1 MKIRFQL
8 PRPTPHF
15 LLPLL
20 AAALALGFLALT
32 AIAFGHAP
40 DELLSILI
48 SGSVGSTFA
57 LEGTLLK
64 SVPLLLTGLSI
75 VIAFRAGV
83 WNIGGEGQ
91 FLAGALGAFLGARYG
106 VTAALLA
113 SLIAGALWASIASVM
128 RLWRNAPEVLTT
140 ILLNFIAIHL
150 LGFAVNGPLQEASG
164 KYPQSDAIPTAATLP
179 ALGSSELH
187 AGIVIAVA
195 AAIGAWF
202 LLYRTAE
209 GLRLRASGFNR
220 SAAKWAGVN
229 VNAQLVR
236 AMAIS
241 GSLAG
246 LAGGI
251 ELLGVTHR
259 LFERFAAGYGYAGI
273 AVALLAQL
281 HPLGTLASAFFFGAL
296 TTGAGE
302 LQRTAGISS
311 TVATFGQAIVILMMI
326 ALTKRN
332 AGVSPAGSQA
342 SSPAPRNL
350 GGETPP
356 SQPAERRR
364 SGGSA

>member
-1 MKIRFQL
+1 MSAGRLFRTLRPPAPDSRL
-8 PRPTPHF
+8 PRIAIAVSAA
-15 LLPLL
+15 LLSLILL
-20 AAALALGFLALT
+20 AITGL
-32 AIAFGHAP
+32 AFGHTP
-40 DELLSILI
+40 GELLSILI
-48 SGSVGSTFA
+48 SGSIGSRFA

-64 SVPLLLTGLSI
+64 SIPLLLTGLS
-75 VIAFRAGV
+75 VGIAFRAGV

-106 VTAALLA
+106 MVAALAA
-113 SLIAGALWASIASVM
+113 SLIAGALWASIASAM

-150 LGFAVNGPLQEASG
+150 LGYAVNGPLQEASG
-164 KYPQSDAIPTAATLP
+164 KYPQSDAVPADAMLP
-179 ALGSSELH
+179 SLGASELH
-187 AGIVIAVA
+187 AGLVIAVV
-195 AAIGAWF
+195 AAIGTWF
-202 LLYRTAE
+202 LLFRTAE

-220 SAAKWAGVN
+220 SAARWAGIN
-229 VNAQLVR
+229 INAQLVR
-236 AMAIS
+236 AMAVS
-241 GSLAG
+241 GAMAG

-311 TVATFGQAIVILMMI
+311 TVATFGQAIVILLMI
-326 ALTKRN
+326 ALTRRKN
-332 AGVSPAGSQA
+332 A
-342 SSPAPRNL
+342 
-350 GGETPP
+350 
-356 SQPAERRR
+356 
-364 SGGSA
+364 

>member
-1 MKIRFQL
+1 MRARQL
-8 PRPTPHF
+8 LIAVAAAF
-15 LLPLL
+15 SAVALL
-20 AAALALGFLALT
+20 ALSGL
-32 AIAFGHAP
+32 AFGHG
-40 DELLSILI
+40 ELLSILI

-64 SVPLLLTGLSI
+64 SVPLLLTGLS
-75 VIAFRAGV
+75 VAIAFRAGV

-91 FLAGALGAFLGARYG
+91 FLAGAMGAFLGARYG
-106 VTAALLA
+106 MVAALAA
-113 SLIAGALWASIASVM
+113 SLIAGALWASIASAL

-150 LGFAVNGPLQEASG
+150 LGYAVNGPLQEASG
-164 KYPQSDAIPTAATLP
+164 KYPQSDLASASLP
-179 ALGSSELH
+179 SIGELH
-187 AGIVIAVA
+187 AGTVIAVV
-195 AAIGAWF
+195 AAIAAWF

-229 VNAQLVR
+229 VDAQLVR

-241 GSLAG
+241 GSMAG

-281 HPLGTLASAFFFGAL
+281 HPLGTIASAFFFGAL

-311 TVATFGQAIVILMMI
+311 TVATFGQAIVILIMI
-326 ALTKRN
+326 VFTRR
-332 AGVSPAGSQA
+332 P
-342 SSPAPRNL
+342 L

-356 SQPAERRR
+356 SQPAGRQR
-364 SGGSA
+364 SDAPRV

>member
-1 MKIRFQL
+1 MRARQL
-8 PRPTPHF
+8 LIAVAAAF
-15 LLPLL
+15 SAVALL
-20 AAALALGFLALT
+20 ALSGL
-32 AIAFGHAP
+32 AFGHG
-40 DELLSILI
+40 ELLSILI

-64 SVPLLLTGLSI
+64 SVPLLLTGLS
-75 VIAFRAGV
+75 VAIAFRAGV

-91 FLAGALGAFLGARYG
+91 FLAGAMGAFLGARYG
-106 VTAALLA
+106 MIAALAA
-113 SLIAGALWASIASVM
+113 SLIAGALWASIASAL

-150 LGFAVNGPLQEASG
+150 LGYAVNGPLQEASG
-164 KYPQSDAIPTAATLP
+164 KYPQSDLASASLP
-179 ALGSSELH
+179 AIGELH
-187 AGIVIAVA
+187 AGTVIAVV
-195 AAIGAWF
+195 AAIAAWF

-229 VNAQLVR
+229 VDAQLVR

-241 GSLAG
+241 GSMAG

-281 HPLGTLASAFFFGAL
+281 HPLGTIASAFFFGAL

-311 TVATFGQAIVILMMI
+311 TVATFGQAIVILIMI
-326 ALTKRN
+326 VFTRR
-332 AGVSPAGSQA
+332 P
-342 SSPAPRNL
+342 L

-356 SQPAERRR
+356 SQPAGRQR
-364 SGGSA
+364 SGGAS